1 MQCSKFLSQDCA
13 CPTVEAFNLTTL
25 QTDKLLLVMLL
36 YICKYCAQNKRL
48 LIIKKKKKARGQS
61 WSLEPPGPTSYRECS
76 RFGHPSGRCSSLV
89 VRRRGELENISRQIA
104 KQSVY
109 TSRLVSSSVERATLC
124 PFFFSQWPFHRSN
137 GGKERVIKG
146 KP

>member
-1 MQCSKFLSQDCA
+1 MQRSKFLSQDCA

-61 WSLEPPGPTSYRECS
+61 WSLEPGPTSYRECS